1 MKTGKHVSGKTQR
14 KFAGT
19 FSHGSQQSNALS
31 GKASGNENVEAPSQE
46 KNGNELNA
54 SDVGHSSSN
63 TTKVISNSD
72 TVLDTNKEMQQ
83 VAVEETIVTSGEASP
98 TI

>member
-1 MKTGKHVSGKTQR
+1 MKTGNQVLGKTQR

-19 FSHGSQQSNALS
+19 FSHVSQQSNALS

-46 KNGNELNA
+46 KNGNELNT

-63 TTKVISNSD
+63 TTKVIQ
-72 TVLDTNKEMQQ
+72 TVILSWIQIRKCDKLCWKKQLL
-83 VAVEETIVTSGEASP
+83 P
-98 TI
+98 TQG